1 MGSLYHAELKKT
13 DYNCSIMSIESWIAV
28 AVGIITIVTSVA
40 MSIRWLVKHYL
51 DELRPNSGSSIKD
64 QITRLEQKQAE
75 IEKLSNQQH
84 NKLERKIDKM
94 YEILLEHLS
103 SNKR

>member
-1 MGSLYHAELKKT
+1 
-13 DYNCSIMSIESWIAV
+13 MSIESWVAV
-28 AVGIITIVTSVA
+28 IVGIITIVTSVG
-40 MSIRWLVKHYL
+40 MFIRWVVKHYL

-75 IEKLSNQQH
+75 MERLSNQQH
-84 NKLERKIDKM
+84 SKLERKIDKM

-103 SNKR
+103 SSNK

>member
-1 MGSLYHAELKKT
+1 
-13 DYNCSIMSIESWIAV
+13 MSIESWVAV

-40 MSIRWLVKHYL
+40 MFIRWIVKHYL

-64 QITRLEQKQAE
+64 QITRLEAKQQE
-75 IEKLSNQQH
+75 LEKKMDSQH

-94 YEILLEHLS
+94 FDALIDHLS
-103 SNKR
+103 STNK

>member
-1 MGSLYHAELKKT
+1 
-13 DYNCSIMSIESWIAV
+13 MSIESWV
-28 AVGIITIVTSVA
+28 AVIVGVITIITSVA

-64 QITRLEQKQAE
+64 QITRLEKKQE
-75 IEKLSNQQH
+75 EMEKISNQQH
-84 NKLERKIDKM
+84 SKLERKIDKM

-103 SNKR
+103 SSK